1 MMPLDPAVVWT
12 LRLALA
18 LVFAGAVRHKVAAP
32 ADFAAAVRAYR
43 LVPAATAGVV
53 AALLVVAE
61 AAAAVLLLWP
71 GGLGLGA
78 AVAAG
83 LLGLYAAAIGV
94 NLARGRRD
102 LDCGCAGPAAR
113 RPVSG
118 ALVARNLVYLAA
130 ALALLAPA
138 GARALVWLDAATV
151 AFATAT
157 LAALATGVGHLDA
170 NRPAVARARGTA

>member
-1 MMPLDPAVVWT
+1 MSLDPAVAWT

-18 LVFAGAVRHKVAAP
+18 LVFAGAVRHKLAAP

-43 LVPAATAGVV
+43 LVPASAAGAV

-61 AAAAVLLLWP
+61 AAAAVLLVWP
-71 GGLGLGA
+71 AGVRLGA
-78 AVAAG
+78 AVAAA
-83 LLGLYAAAIGV
+83 LLGLYAAAIAV

-118 ALVARNLVYLAA
+118 ALVVRNLLYLVG

-138 GARALVWLDAATV
+138 GARTLVWLDAATV
-151 AFATAT
+151 ACATAT
-157 LAALATGVGHLDA
+157 VAALATGLERLDA